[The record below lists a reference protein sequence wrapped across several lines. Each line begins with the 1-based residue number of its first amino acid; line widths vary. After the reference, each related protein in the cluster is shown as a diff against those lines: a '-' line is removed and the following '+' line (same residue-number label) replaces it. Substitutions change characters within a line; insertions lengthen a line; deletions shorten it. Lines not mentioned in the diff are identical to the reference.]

1 MHKFY
6 GIFLAIFGIIFATT
20 LHAQKYPSKPIRWI
34 IPNAPGGTNSVIAGA
49 LAPPLSEI
57 LGTQVIT
64 DYRAGAAGTIA
75 TNLAAKATPDG
86 YTLLL
91 GIASPLAIV
100 QKRPYDSVKDFAPI
114 TKITKSESIL
124 YTASSSPYQKIKE
137 VIDYA
142 KSNPG
147 KLTYSH
153 SGSGSFNHVA
163 GEMFRFAAGIE
174 MVSVPYKGA
183 GPALLG
189 VMTKEVD
196 FGMSNIAGAM
206 AHIQANRIRGLA
218 VTAKKRVSVL
228 PQIPT
233 MDESGLSG
241 FEAELWYAFLAPA
254 GTPKPI
260 IETLHKAMLY
270 TLKSPEIVQRFAAVG
285 MLPEGST
292 PIELSKYIVSEIEKW
307 QPILNKI
314 Q

>member
-1 MHKFY
+1 MHKIY
-6 GIFLAIFGIIFATT
+6 VTFLAIFGIIFATT

-34 IPNAPGGTNSVIAGA
+34 IPNAPGGTNSVIAGT

-64 DYRAGAAGTIA
+64 DYRAGASGVIA
-75 TNLAAKATPDG
+75 TNLAAQATPDG

-100 QKRPYDSVKDFAPI
+100 PKRPYDSVKDFAPI

-124 YTASSSPYQKIKE
+124 YTAASSPYQKIKE

-241 FEAELWYAFLAPA
+241 FEAELWYALLAPA

-260 IETLHKAMLY
+260 IETLHKATLH
-270 TLKSPEIVQRFAAVG
+270 TLKSPEIIQRFAAVG
-285 MLPEGST
+285 MQPEGGT
-292 PIELSKYIVSEIEKW
+292 PIELSKYIASEIEKW
-307 QPILNKI
+307 RPILNKI